1 MLALGIP
8 GHDGAGAQH
17 GMDPGD
23 QAQAPIARIQ
33 TDHTWMQLIEADGR
47 GEEGLKNRRAIHD
60 QVASADQAEM
70 EGHRSTDKR

>member
-8 GHDGAGAQH
+8 GHDGDGAQH

-47 GEEGLKNRRAIHD
+47 GEEGLSEG
-60 QVASADQAEM
+60 VSWPLAESH
-70 EGHRSTDKR
+70 ER